1 MSTILMA
8 LALGA
13 FSMIIVFFSGLA
25 SGVVRL
31 GTLSLR
37 SLIAFC
43 ITSVITYL
51 VMFAFELYD
60 AKRRQEADKIAK
72 ELAADS
78 DTAVT
83 DAGNFQPINPTDIPR
98 A

>member
-8 LALGA
+8 LTLGA
-13 FSMIIVFFSGLA
+13 CSMIIVFFAGLA

-43 ITSVITYL
+43 ITSVATYL
-51 VMFAFELYD
+51 IMFAFELYD
-60 AKRRQEADKIAK
+60 ERQRQEADKVAK
-72 ELAADS
+72 ELAGDS

>member
-1 MSTILMA
+1 MA
-8 LALGA
+8 LTLGA
-13 FSMIIVFFSGLA
+13 FSMIIVFFAGLA

-37 SLIAFC
+37 SLIAFS
-43 ITSVITYL
+43 ITSIATYL
-51 VMFAFELYD
+51 IMFAFELYD
-60 AKRRQEADKIAK
+60 SKRRQEADKIAK

-78 DTAVT
+78 DTAVSE
-83 DAGNFQPINPTDIPR
+83 AGNFQPINPTDIPR